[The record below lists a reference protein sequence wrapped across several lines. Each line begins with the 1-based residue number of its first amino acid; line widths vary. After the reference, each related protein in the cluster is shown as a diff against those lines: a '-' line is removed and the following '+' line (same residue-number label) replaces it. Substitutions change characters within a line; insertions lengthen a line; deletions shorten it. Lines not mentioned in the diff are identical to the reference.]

1 MTARRSVLS
10 LLFSLGFLAIFGM
23 GAKATEDPMAL
34 ITDLYNAAVKGQG
47 PTWIEADERPAYLS
61 KALMDLW
68 AQADAARPADDE
80 LGPIDF
86 DVVADTNGL
95 TLGSFKAQLAKQDAA
110 TAAVD
115 VTLGYSDAAEDQAP
129 GHLRYNLVH
138 EPEGWKIDDI
148 RSAEWDLRELLQMYL
163 EPPAQ

>member
-1 MTARRSVLS
+1 MTSRRYIFN
-10 LLFSLGFLAIFGM
+10 LLFSLSFLATLGM

-34 ITDLYNAAVKGQG
+34 ITALYTAAVKGGG

-61 KALMDLW
+61 KKLMDLW
-68 AQADAARPADDE
+68 AKADAARPADDE

-95 TLGSFKAQLAKQDAA
+95 TLGSFKARLIEQDPAS
-110 TAAVD
+110 AAVD

-129 GHLRYNLVH
+129 GNLRYNLVH

-148 RSAEWDLRELLQMYL
+148 RSANWDLRELLQMYL
-163 EPPAQ
+163 EPPPQ